1 MAIKTHEAAKKEL
14 EADLVAAKLAC
25 LKANEACAA
34 AEGRVEEADFVAAK
48 AVEDVR
54 MHASRA
60 LEAQNIA
67 THLRTE
73 SKKRPKGGSQSP
85 AQELQR
91 HRQFLTGVG
100 AGVSAWVVLAVV
112 LAGFGFRVA
121 RRIR

>member
-1 MAIKTHEAAKKEL
+1 MAIKTHEGAKKEL
-14 EADLVAAKLAC
+14 EEDLVAAKLAC

-34 AEGRVEEADFVAAK
+34 RVGEADFVVAK

-85 AQELQR
+85 AQELR
-91 HRQFLTGVG
+91 RQFLAGVG
-100 AGVSAWVVLAVV
+100 AGVSAWVVLAAV